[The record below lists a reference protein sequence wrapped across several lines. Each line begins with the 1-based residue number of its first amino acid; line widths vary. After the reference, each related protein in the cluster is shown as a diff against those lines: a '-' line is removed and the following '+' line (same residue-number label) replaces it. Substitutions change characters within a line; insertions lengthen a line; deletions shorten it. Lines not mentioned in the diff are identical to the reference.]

1 MRCTLIIPACDE
13 SELIEGALYGI
24 RENVDIEFECLIVV
38 DTEFDQTIP
47 LVRSIS
53 NLDSRFKI
61 IINSLGSGPAMAI
74 RTGMKE
80 ASSDVL
86 VVTMAYGSDDARD
99 IPKLVRLVERGIDVA
114 CASRYMPTGQQIGAP
129 LLKALLSRIAGK
141 SLSFI
146 ARVGTRDA
154 TNSFKAYK
162 SSFIAKVG
170 IDSSFGFEIGIE
182 MVAKAKRNGGLV
194 AEVPTVWIERTAG
207 VSKFV
212 SLAWMKEYLR
222 WYLYAIGFGK
232 K

>member
-1 MRCTLIIPACDE
+1 MRCTLIIPARDE
-13 SELIEGALYGI
+13 SELIEGVLYGI

-86 VVTMAYGSDDARD
+86 VVTMADGSDDARD
-99 IPKLVRLVERGIDVA
+99 IPKLVRLVERGVDVA

-141 SLSFI
+141 SLSFV

-154 TNSFKAYK
+154 TNSFKAYR

-194 AEVPTVWIERTAG
+194 AEIPTVWIERTAG
-207 VSKFV
+207 ESKFV

>member
-1 MRCTLIIPACDE
+1 MRCTLIIPARDE
-13 SELIEGALYGI
+13 SELIEGVLYGI

-86 VVTMAYGSDDARD
+86 VVTMADGSDDARD